1 MEILTREQ
9 HKARLDNI
17 TYAEKNI
24 KKSFRRVRIHDY
36 IPGQVIYNLGEYP
49 AKFSIKPTEYDYEVV
64 KNLADMGVGLIQLH
78 EEWNDAIRIMGAD
91 KFTSHDEQGLKEFIE
106 LCHSFGIKIIPYIS
120 SGFFDERDPDF
131 KEYFTRGKYSL
142 NNSYYRYRM
151 CDAASAD

>member
-1 MEILTREQ
+1 MKILTREQ

-17 TYAEKNI
+17 TYAEKSI
-24 KKSFRRVRIHDY
+24 KKFFRRVRIHDY

-91 KFTSHDEQGLKEFIE
+91 KFTSHDEQGLKE
-106 LCHSFGIKIIPYIS
+106 LDRKSVV
-120 SGFFDERDPDF
+120 
-131 KEYFTRGKYSL
+131 
-142 NNSYYRYRM
+142 
-151 CDAASAD
+151 